1 VEERCQACRIYG
13 GPEEPCQSARALVE
27 IKKRTGRPC
36 PRVVLEPENYAA
48 ARLVGF
54 LIPEDTR
61 GLAPALYDAIAE
73 DLTAEERLSLLM
85 RVSGALH
92 DPKVNAKRFPKPDEP
107 SSRRTPR

>member
-1 VEERCQACRIYG
+1 V
-13 GPEEPCQSARALVE
+13 LTE

-36 PRVVLEPENYAA
+36 PRVILEPENVDAA
-48 ARLVGF
+48 QLVGF

-73 DLTAEERLSLLM
+73 DLTAEDRRFLLM

-92 DPKVNAKRFPKPDEP
+92 DPKVHAKRFPKKDEP
-107 SSRRTPR
+107 PARPTRGR